1 LNSAVLIV
9 SVIILF
15 AFGYRFYGVFLSKIF
30 GIDCHPPPPP
40 QKKKKWI
47 IFFSAKHWVV
57 LFGHHFSSICG
68 AGPIVGP
75 ALAVAYWG
83 WGPSI
88 IWIIAGTV
96 LMGAVS
102 DFSTLITSVRHGGKS
117 ISEISGSA
125 ISKKARLFFSLF
137 ILLALILVLAA
148 FAIFAAKTLTAKPE
162 VVIPSLGIIPV
173 AILMGWMMYQKGF
186 SMVWTTFLGLGAL
199 IGLILIGNRFPVI
212 LPDLLWF
219 SSQQIWIVLLMIYCF
234 IAACLPVQLLLQPR
248 DYLASFILLFAIGVG
263 LLGIFVT
270 HPPMQANMVTSLWPK
285 EWEGAGPLWP
295 MLFVTIACGA
305 ISGFHALV
313 SSGTTCKQLD
323 SEAHACR
330 IGYGGMLTEGLVG
343 ALVVVCVG
351 AGLSAAQHQ
360 AMLRPGGA
368 GPIGAFGEGYGNLVL
383 PLLGGYGAIFAIMT
397 LNTFILT
404 TLDTATRISRYVLQ
418 DLTGIQDRFSATAL
432 VVLVAIVVA
441 MTGQWQRIWPVFG
454 ASNQLIAGLGLLVV
468 SSWLL
473 SLGKPVRYTMIPA
486 LFMMVTTITAFGYQI
501 YKALGKINPSTQEW
515 SPDWVLAST
524 TLFLTFLAIFMLK
537 EVLRVFRNWGAKP
550 ASVLLNP

>member
-1 LNSAVLIV
+1 MNSAVLIL
-9 SVIILF
+9 SVIIFF
-15 AFGYRFYGVFLSKIF
+15 AIGYRFYGAFLSKIF
-30 GIDCHPPPPP
+30 GIDPTRPTPAHE
-40 QKKKKWI
+40 KRDGVD
-47 IFFSAKHWVV
+47 FVSAKHWVV

-88 IWIIAGTV
+88 VWIIVGSV

-102 DFSTLITSVRHGGKS
+102 DYSALITSVRHGGKS
-117 ISEISGSA
+117 ISEISGSV

-137 ILLALILVLAA
+137 ILLALVLVLAA

-162 VVIPSLGIIPV
+162 VVIPSLGIIPL
-173 AILMGWMMYQKGF
+173 AILIGWMMYRKGF
-186 SMVWTTFLGLGAL
+186 SIVWTTFLGLGAL
-199 IGLILIGNRFPVI
+199 IGLVLIGNRVPVT
-212 LPDLLWF
+212 LPDFLGF
-219 SSQQIWIVLLMIYCF
+219 TSQQIWIVLLMIYCF

-263 LLGIFVT
+263 LFGIFLT
-270 HPPMQANMVTSLWPK
+270 HPPMQASMVTSLWPK

-305 ISGFHALV
+305 ISGFHTLV

-343 ALVVVCVG
+343 ALVVICVG
-351 AGLSAAQHQ
+351 AGLSVAQHQ
-360 AMLRPGGA
+360 AILRPGGA
-368 GPIGAFGEGYGNLVL
+368 GPIGAFGEGYANLVF
-383 PLLGGYGAIFAIMT
+383 PLLGGYGAIFAIMA

-418 DLTGIQDRFSATAL
+418 ELTGIQGRFSATGL
-432 VVLVAIVVA
+432 VVLIAIVVA

-473 SLGKPVRYTMIPA
+473 SLGKPVRYTLIPA
-486 LFMMVTTITAFGYQI
+486 LFMMGTTITAFGFQI
-501 YKALGKINPSTQEW
+501 FKALGKINPLTREW

-524 TLFLTFLAIFMLK
+524 TLILTLLALFMLK
-537 EVLRVFRNWGAKP
+537 EVLRVFIDWRAKP
-550 ASVLLNP
+550 ASALLNR